1 MGKMELEVKVLNINE
16 KEIIKKIE
24 QLGGKLVS
32 KGYQYIYTYDLPTIY
47 SRYVDILILLN
58 NNESEA
64 KKQTAISKLKL
75 LFFEIDNLLTE
86 ENKKEIKSIIGMDNF
101 TDLLKKDNFEQIMN
115 NEKIIEFVKKF
126 HTNPKKWIRVRQ
138 TNRITTLTVKHILA
152 DNGTKI
158 QQMLETEMIVPSM
171 KEANDFLEALG
182 YSHKCYE
189 EKKRIT
195 YKLNEH
201 IIDIDTW
208 PQIPT
213 YMEIEGKDEKDLEE
227 TLKLLGYC
235 MKDTVSCTADE
246 IYINNGIDVLNMRE
260 LKF

>member
-16 KEIIKKIE
+16 EEIIKKIE
-24 QLGGKLVS
+24 QLGGKLLS
-32 KGYQYIYTYDLPTIY
+32 KGYQYIYTYDLSTIY
-47 SRYVDILILLN
+47 SRYVDILTLLN
-58 NNESEA
+58 DNES
-64 KKQTAISKLKL
+64 KVKRQTSKSKLRL

-86 ENKKEIKSIIGMDNF
+86 ENKQEIKSIIGTNNF
-101 TDLLKKDNFEQIMN
+101 TDLLKKDNIEQIMN
-115 NEKIIEFVKKF
+115 DERVIKFIKKF

-138 TNRITTLTVKHILA
+138 TNEITTLTVKHILA

-158 QQMLETEMIVPSM
+158 QQMLETEMVVPSI
-171 KEANDFLEALG
+171 KEANDLLEALG
-182 YSHKCYE
+182 YSYKCYE

-195 YKLNEH
+195 YILNEH
-201 IIDIDTW
+201 EIDIDTW

-213 YMEIEGKDEKDLEE
+213 YMEIEGKNEKDLEE
-227 TLKLLGYC
+227 ILKLLGYC
-235 MKDTVSCTADE
+235 MEDTVSCTADE